1 MNRNY
6 PRPET
11 LATRE
16 QLRAFGGA
24 RETHEIVVAA
34 IFAIADR
41 KRPADSIW
49 AAPTSAEWDHVT
61 MAVEEYLTHGDFDRE
76 PNGRYPWGEA
86 TIEIGN

>member
-16 QLRAFGGA
+16 QLRAC
-24 RETHEIVVAA
+24 AA

-61 MAVEEYLTHGDFDRE
+61 MAVEEYLTHGDFDRK
-76 PNGRYPWGEA
+76 PDGRYPWGE
-86 TIEIGN
+86 TSIEIGN